1 MRLKSSFKR
10 AFYSQ
15 FGVFFS
21 DKGTALAVFL
31 VLILLSISLS
41 WIPDALSTFLPSG
54 KEGSLVML
62 AISFLI
68 LLGLY
73 FFAVRYASEVEFD
86 VFEASPDRKR
96 VLIVFLS
103 KLNENVLS
111 NIEKI
116 IKDLRNGRELPENFD
131 FNTFKS
137 WRMPYEAVK
146 YHLPKLKKLIVVTSK
161 DSSEQFPL
169 FRELINLIFEAKIEV
184 EERKLEN
191 FESVKEIFKEINS
204 IYGGLQKQ
212 GIKEKDIIIDVT
224 GGQKTNS
231 IAAAF
236 MTLYYDRE
244 FQYVSTQNY
253 EVKSYDVRPV
263 RD

>member
-1 MRLKSSFKR
+1 VRLKSSFKR

-31 VLILLSISLS
+31 ILILVSISLS

-54 KEGSLVML
+54 KEGSLLML
-62 AISFLI
+62 GTSFLI

-86 VFEASPDRKR
+86 VFEAPPDKKR
-96 VLIVFLS
+96 ALILFLS
-103 KLNENVLS
+103 
-111 NIEKI
+111 
-116 IKDLRNGRELPENFD
+116 DLRNEESVKKVIENLKTGKASLKNFD
-131 FNTFKS
+131 LNRFER
-137 WRMPYEAVK
+137 WRMPYEAIS
-146 YHLPKLKKLIVVTSK
+146 YHLPKLENVVVITSNRSSPQFSTFKELVRTVFPK
-161 DSSEQFPL
+161 DL
-169 FRELINLIFEAKIEV
+169 NV
-184 EERKLEN
+184 EERKLKS
-191 FESVKEIFKEINS
+191 FESVKEIFKEIDS
-204 IYGGLQKQ
+204 IYKDLKNR
-212 GIKEKDIIIDVT
+212 GIKERDVIIDVT

>member
-54 KEGSLVML
+54 KEGSLLML
-62 AISFLI
+62 GTSFLI

-86 VFEASPDRKR
+86 VFEASPDRKK

-111 NIEKI
+111 KIEKI
-116 IKDLRNGRELPENFD
+116 VQDLRNRRELPENFD
-131 FNTFKS
+131 FNIFKS
-137 WRMPYEAVK
+137 WRMPYEAVR
-146 YHLPKLKKLIVVTSK
+146 YHLPRVESVIVITSK
-161 DSSEQFPL
+161 VSSEQLPL
-169 FRELINLIFEAKIEV
+169 FKELMNLLFDKRIEI
-184 EERKLEN
+184 EERKLES
-191 FESVKEIFKEINS
+191 FESVKEILKEIDS
-204 IYGGLQKQ
+204 IYR
-212 GIKEKDIIIDVT
+212 
-224 GGQKTNS
+224 N
-231 IAAAF
+231 
-236 MTLYYDRE
+236 
-244 FQYVSTQNY
+244 
-253 EVKSYDVRPV
+253 
-263 RD
+263 

>member
-31 VLILLSISLS
+31 ILILVSISLS

-54 KEGSLVML
+54 KEGSLLML
-62 AISFLI
+62 GTSFLI

-86 VFEASPDRKR
+86 VFEAPPDKKR
-96 VLIVFLS
+96 ALILFLS
-103 KLNENVLS
+103 
-111 NIEKI
+111 
-116 IKDLRNGRELPENFD
+116 DLRNEESVKKVIENLKTGKESLKNFD
-131 FNTFKS
+131 LNRFER
-137 WRMPYEAVK
+137 WRMPYEAIS
-146 YHLPKLKKLIVVTSK
+146 YHLPKLENVVVITSNRSSPQFSTFKELVRTVFPK
-161 DSSEQFPL
+161 DL
-169 FRELINLIFEAKIEV
+169 NV
-184 EERKLEN
+184 EERKLKS
-191 FESVKEIFKEINS
+191 FESVKEIFKEIDS
-204 IYGGLQKQ
+204 IYKDLKNR
-212 GIKEKDIIIDVT
+212 GIKERDVIIDVT
-224 GGQKTNS
+224 SGQKTNS

-244 FQYVSTQNY
+244 FQYVSTQDY
-253 EVKSYDVRPV
+253 KVKSYDVRPIK
-263 RD
+263 D

>member
-21 DKGTALAVFL
+21 DKTTALAVFVIL
-31 VLILLSISLS
+31 VLISIALS

-54 KEGSLVML
+54 KKGSFFML
-62 AISFLI
+62 GISFLI
-68 LLGLY
+68 LIGLY
-73 FFAVRYASEVEFD
+73 LFAVYQASGVEFD
-86 VFEASPDRKR
+86 VFEAPPGRKR
-96 VLIVFLS
+96 ILVIFLS
-103 KLNENVLS
+103 KLNESVL
-111 NIEKI
+111 NDIRRIIE
-116 IKDLRNGRELPENFD
+116 DLKNGKKLPENFD
-131 FNTFKS
+131 FNIFKS

-146 YHLPKLKKLIVVTSK
+146 YHIPRLEKLVVVTSK
-161 DSSEQFPL
+161 DSSAQFPL
-169 FRELINLIFEAKIEV
+169 FKELMNLIFNNKMEI
-184 EERKLEN
+184 EERKLKS
-191 FESVKEIFKEINS
+191 FESVKEIFKEIDS
-204 IYGGLQKQ
+204 IYKNLKER
-212 GIKEKDIIIDVT
+212 GIKERDVIIDVT